1 MGVESCIVNSG
12 ETFNC
17 TQVGESLKP
26 WLSLQRHKQDNY
38 PCLNKSPALKS
49 TLQSLCNVSDVI
61 CLLQYVP
68 QVTQMLS
75 DKGGVP
81 RLGVPPFGHTECT
94 HGTLNDGTI
103 LTTLFPQALS
113 FARRSE
119 PHSNTQI
126 LQNLWFMKISRH
138 RNCCLHIPNPSL

>member
-1 MGVESCIVNSG
+1 ML
-12 ETFNC
+12 
-17 TQVGESLKP
+17 QAA
-26 WLSLQRHKQDNY
+26 LS
-38 PCLNKSPALKS
+38 
-49 TLQSLCNVSDVI
+49 NV
-61 CLLQYVP
+61 LF

-113 FARRSE
+113 FSRRSAITV
-119 PHSNTQI
+119 HT
-126 LQNLWFMKISRH
+126 L
-138 RNCCLHIPNPSL
+138 